1 MRSELLIGGEWRQ
14 GSEDG
19 RIAVLD
25 PATDETIVEVAD
37 GTPADAIAACDAA
50 EAAQVKWAATAPRER
65 SEILR
70 ACWRIMVDH
79 TDELASL
86 IVREHG
92 KPMTDAKGEI
102 AYSAEFFRWNAEETV
117 RIRGEIG
124 TAPSGANKIIVH
136 HPPVGVVLMITPWN
150 FPAAM
155 ITRKLAPALG
165 AGNAVVIKPPKETP
179 LTALR
184 IAELLEEAGVPKGLV
199 NVVPT
204 STSGDWFE
212 AAIEHRAVR
221 MLSFTGSTE
230 VGRVLLRRAA
240 DRVLKTVMEL
250 GGNAPFV
257 VFDDAD
263 LDLAVEGAMVAKMR
277 HSAETCTAANR
288 FYVEAGVVDEF
299 SEKLTAAMQAVK
311 VGNGFDEGVTCGP
324 MINKGAVKDIDG
336 LVRGA
341 VMEGASVLLG
351 GEPLPGAGCFYPATV
366 LRDVQHGSSISK
378 AEIFGPVAPII
389 SFTDHDEMIRQAN
402 DTEMGLTGYV
412 YTQDLAKGLRTS
424 ERIQAGMIG
433 LNRGAVSDPAAPF
446 GGMKQSGLG
455 REGST
460 EGIYEFCETQYIATN
475 W

>member
-1 MRSELLIGGEWRQ
+1 MRTDLFIGGEWRG
-14 GSEDG
+14 GSGSG
-19 RIAVLD
+19 RIDVVD
-25 PATDETIVEVAD
+25 PASGERIADVAD
-37 GTPADAIAACDAA
+37 GTPDDAVAACDAA
-50 EAAQVKWAATAPRER
+50 AAAQPGWASTSPRER
-65 SEILR
+65 AEILR
-70 ACWRIMVDH
+70 ACWKTMIDH
-79 TDELASL
+79 TDELAEL
-86 IVREHG
+86 IVREQG
-92 KPMTDAKGEI
+92 KPLADARGEI
-102 AYSAEFFRWNAEETV
+102 TYSAEFFRWNSEEAV

-124 TAPSGANKIIVH
+124 TAPSGANNIIVH

-165 AGNAVVIKPPKETP
+165 AGNAVVIKPPSQTP

-184 IAELLEEAGVPKGLV
+184 VAELLQAVGVPDGVL

-212 AAIEHRAVR
+212 AAVDHRAVR

-230 VGRVLLRRAA
+230 VGRVLLRRAS

-263 LDLAVEGAMVAKMR
+263 IDAAVEGAMVAKMR

-299 SEKLTAAMQAVK
+299 AEKFAGAMGEVK
-311 VGNGFDEGVTCGP
+311 IGSGFDDGVSCGP
-324 MINKGAVKDIDG
+324 LIDARALDDVEG
-336 LVRGA
+336 LVSSA
-341 VMEGASVLLG
+341 VAAG
-351 GEPLPGAGCFYPATV
+351 GEVLVGGSRRDGPGYFFEPTV
-366 LRDVQHGSSISK
+366 LRDVPHDSEIAR

-389 SFTDHDEMIRQAN
+389 AFTDHDEMIRQAN
-402 DTEMGLTGYV
+402 DTEMGLIGYV
-412 YTQDLAKGLRTS
+412 YTRDLAKGLRTS

-460 EGIYEFCETQYIATN
+460 DGIYEFCETQYIATS

>member
-1 MRSELLIGGEWRQ
+1 VKTELLIGGQWRQ
-14 GSEDG
+14 GADDN
-19 RIAVLD
+19 RIAVFD
-25 PATDETIVEVAD
+25 PATDEQIAEVAD
-37 GTPADAIAACDAA
+37 GRPTDAVAACDAA
-50 EAAQVKWAATAPRER
+50 EQAQISWAATPPRAR

-70 ACWRIMVDH
+70 NCWQIMVDH
-79 TDELASL
+79 ADELAAL

-92 KPMTDAKGEI
+92 KPIADARGEI
-102 AYSAEFFRWNAEETV
+102 GYAAEFFRWNAEETV
-117 RIRGEIG
+117 RIRGDMAI
-124 TAPSGANKIIVH
+124 APSGANRIIVH

-184 IAELLEEAGVPKGLV
+184 VAALLEEAGVPAGLV

-204 STSGDWFE
+204 STSGEWFD

-263 LDLAVEGAMVAKMR
+263 IDAAVDGAMVAKMR

-288 FYVEAGVVDEF
+288 FYVEAGAVDEF
-299 SEKLTAAMQAVK
+299 IEKLTGAMRGVE
-311 VGNGFDEGVTCGP
+311 VGNGFDDGVTCGP
-324 MINKGAVKDIDG
+324 MINKQAVADIDG

-341 VMEGASVLLG
+341 VAEGASVLLG
-351 GEPLPGAGCFYPATV
+351 GEPQPGPGNFYPATV
-366 LRDVQHGSSISK
+366 LRDVEHSSDISRH
-378 AEIFGPVAPII
+378 EIFGPVAPVI

-412 YTQDLAKGLRTS
+412 YTSDLAKGLRTS
-424 ERIQAGMIG
+424 EQIQAGMIG

-460 EGIYEFCETQYIATN
+460 EGIYEFCETQYIAAD

>member
-14 GSEDG
+14 GSADG
-19 RIAVLD
+19 RIPVLD
-25 PATDETIVEVAD
+25 PATDETIAEVAD
-37 GTPADAIAACDAA
+37 GTPADAVAACDAA
-50 EAAQVKWAATAPRER
+50 EAAQIKWAATAPRER

-70 ACWRIMVDH
+70 SCWQTMVDH

-86 IVREHG
+86 IVKEHG

-124 TAPSGANKIIVH
+124 LAPSGANKIIVH

-212 AAIEHRAVR
+212 AAIDHRAVR

-263 LDLAVEGAMVAKMR
+263 LDAAVEGAMVAKMR

-299 SEKLTAAMQAVK
+299 SEKLTAAMRSVK
-311 VGNGFDEGVTCGP
+311 VGNGFDAGVTCGP
-324 MINKGAVKDIDG
+324 MINHGAVKDIDG

-351 GEPLPGAGCFYPATV
+351 GEPMPGAGCFYPATV
-366 LRDVQHGSSISK
+366 LRDVEHGSAISK

-389 SFTDHDEMIRQAN
+389 GFTDHDEMIRQAN

-412 YTQDLAKGLRTS
+412 FTQDLAKGLRTS

-433 LNRGAVSDPAAPF
+433 LNRGSVSDPAAPF

>member
-1 MRSELLIGGEWRQ
+1 
-14 GSEDG
+14 
-19 RIAVLD
+19 
-25 PATDETIVEVAD
+25 
-37 GTPADAIAACDAA
+37 
-50 EAAQVKWAATAPRER
+50 
-65 SEILR
+65 
-70 ACWRIMVDH
+70 
-79 TDELASL
+79 
-86 IVREHG
+86 
-92 KPMTDAKGEI
+92 
-102 AYSAEFFRWNAEETV
+102 
-117 RIRGEIG
+117 
-124 TAPSGANKIIVH
+124 
-136 HPPVGVVLMITPWN
+136 PPVGVVLMITPWN

-212 AAIEHRAVR
+212 AAIDHRAVR

-230 VGRVLLRRAA
+230 IGRVLLRRAA

-299 SEKLTAAMQAVK
+299 AEKLTVAMRAVK

-351 GEPLPGAGCFYPATV
+351 GEPRPGAGCFYPATV
-366 LRDVQHGSSISK
+366 LRDVQHGSSISQ

-389 SFTDHDEMIRQAN
+389 AFTDHDEMIRQAN

-412 YTQDLAKGLRTS
+412 FTQDLAKGLRTS

-460 EGIYEFCETQYIATN
+460 EGIYEFCETQYIATS

>member
-1 MRSELLIGGEWRQ
+1 MRTELLIGGEWRQ
-14 GSEDG
+14 GAEDG
-19 RIAVLD
+19 RIGVLD
-25 PATDETIVEVAD
+25 PATDEQVAEISD
-37 GTPADAIAACDAA
+37 GTPADAVAACDAA
-50 EAAQVKWAATAPRER
+50 EAAQVKWAKTAPRER

-70 ACWRIMVDH
+70 NCWKVLVEH
-79 TDELASL
+79 TDELAEL

-92 KPMTDAKGEI
+92 KPMADAKGEI

-124 TAPSGANKIIVH
+124 TAPSGANKMIIHH
-136 HPPVGVVLMITPWN
+136 HPIGVVAIITPWN

-165 AGNAVVIKPPKETP
+165 AGNAAVIKPPKETP

-184 IAELLEEAGVPKGLV
+184 IGELLQDAGVPKGLV
-199 NVVPT
+199 NIVPT
-204 STSGDWFE
+204 STSGDWLD
-212 AAIEHRAVR
+212 AVVDHRAVR

-230 VGRVLLRRAA
+230 VGRVLLKRCA

-250 GGNAPFV
+250 GGNAPFL

-263 LDLAVEGAMVAKMR
+263 IDAAVEGAMIAKMR

-288 FYVEAGVVDEF
+288 FYVEAGAVDEF
-299 SEKLTAAMQAVK
+299 TEKFAAAMGRVQI
-311 VGNGFDEGVTCGP
+311 GSGFTDGVTCGP
-324 MINKGAVKDIDG
+324 MINKKAVADIDG
-336 LVRGA
+336 LVQGA
-341 VMEGASVLLG
+341 VSAGASILLG
-351 GEPLPGAGCFYPATV
+351 GAPGPGAGCFYLPTV
-366 LRDVQHGSSISK
+366 LRDVAHESPIAK
-378 AEIFGPVAPII
+378 EEIFGPVAPII
-389 SFTDHDEMIRQAN
+389 TFTDHDEVVRQAN

-412 YTQDLAKGLRTS
+412 FTRDLAKGLRIS
-424 ERIQAGMIG
+424 EQIEAGMIG

-460 EGIYEFCETQYIATN
+460 EGIYEFMETQYIATN